1 MKENR
6 EVGFLAPDGTW
17 YPCDAWCHTET
28 AQKICRENY
37 NVVLS
42 PIVAEKYLF
51 KKGFIGFYSRSV
63 IFHNFESSEPV
74 LLTMSQKE
82 FLYEMEK
89 RPDINDDKLKC
100 VKNVLQRD
108 VVERNTVREELDER

>member
-28 AQKICRENY
+28 AQKICREKF

-42 PIVAEKYLF
+42 PIVAESYLF
-51 KKGFIGFYSRSV
+51 R
-63 IFHNFESSEPV
+63 
-74 LLTMSQKE
+74 KE

-89 RPDINDDKLKC
+89 CPDINDDKLKC
-100 VKNVLQRD
+100 VKNVIQRD
-108 VVERNTVREELDER
+108 IVERNTVREELDER